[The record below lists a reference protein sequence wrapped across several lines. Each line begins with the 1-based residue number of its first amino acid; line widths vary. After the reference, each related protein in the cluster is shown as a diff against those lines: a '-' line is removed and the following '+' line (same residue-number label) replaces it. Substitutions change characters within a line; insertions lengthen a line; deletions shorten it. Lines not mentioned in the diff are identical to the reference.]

1 MVLRQGV
8 QANGQSSGNPT
19 MRFQAIVIPS
29 GNATAVEVPEEIVRS
44 FDSGPRPLI
53 VVTINGH
60 TWRSRIAVMRGQRLV
75 GISAANRTSSGI
87 AVGEVVEVDLE
98 LDVEPRDVSEPPDLA
113 KALDEDEGARAAFDR
128 LPFGLKNKHIASIE
142 ESKSAEVRQRRIAK
156 LVSVSRRGS

>member
-1 MVLRQGV
+1 
-8 QANGQSSGNPT
+8 
-19 MRFQAIVIPS
+19 
-29 GNATAVEVPEEIVRS
+29 
-44 FDSGPRPLI
+44 
-53 VVTINGH
+53 
-60 TWRSRIAVMRGQRLV
+60 MRGQRLV

-142 ESKSAEVRQRRIAK
+142 ESKSAEVRKRRIAK